1 MAANPTREA
10 GKLYR
15 WACGN
20 PKRIA
25 AIRDAFDAAMEGGA
39 LTKGGTDSVTSASK
53 NGVSYQKVIGLTE
66 PQRSD
71 TLDLALTYLE
81 AGIRPSSRTIGRFF

>member
-25 AIRDAFDAAMEGGA
+25 AIRDAFDAAMEGGV

-66 PQRSD
+66 AQRTD
-71 TLDLALTYLE
+71 ALDLALTYLD
-81 AGIRPSSRTIGRFF
+81 AGFPPSSRTIGRFF

>member
-25 AIRDAFDAAMEGGA
+25 AIREAFDAAMEGGA

-53 NGVSYQKVIGLTE
+53 NGVSYQKVIGLSE
-66 PQRSD
+66 VQRTD
-71 TLDLALTYLE
+71 ALDLALTYLQ
-81 AGIRPSSRTIGRFF
+81 AGFPPSSRTIGRFF